1 MKAFLTDKDSLPF
14 VKQYLKS
21 QLRERYGDSILVLE
35 GDVDPLFF
43 CFPGKT
49 ANETELRMEGV
60 MSYELSPFLPALFEA
75 RNIFQKADKPQ
86 LFCATILC
94 YH

>member
-35 GDVDPLFF
+35 GGVDPLFF

-49 ANETELRMEGV
+49 ANETELR
-60 MSYELSPFLPALFEA
+60 
-75 RNIFQKADKPQ
+75 I
-86 LFCATILC
+86 
-94 YH
+94 

>member
-14 VKQYLKS
+14 VKQYLKT

-43 CFPGKT
+43 CFTGKT
-49 ANETELRMEGV
+49 ANETELRILNGIS
-60 MSYELSPFLPALFEA
+60 SYNFIKKSFKKS
-75 RNIFQKADKPQ
+75 IK
-86 LFCATILC
+86 IS
-94 YH
+94 